1 MLLENQVC
9 LLSIIS
15 GHPTIWKFQVGRSD
29 IFYHL
34 SSTCVLEYPAS
45 LTEGFGFMLK
55 EFSIRICSWNLWCVQ
70 LGFRK
75 EFKSLLLQWWMA
87 SQIPGMIIWLVT
99 MPAYSDF
106 VKSLPSSCLKLWV
119 YSCVHH
125 HQEGTCSSSTVHLC
139 QVYWIK
145 RWVENEVMS
154 MLTMLEDRPILHHSQ
169 CLCIPVLCTDCNLIA
184 RQLTD
189 FLSLPCTASPSS
201 GCKDVSLAQYMF
213 SSMPTVAQSLDS
225 LL

>member
-1 MLLENQVC
+1 MDGFSDSWYDHLQKNQCSDFFTCKNHSLEWQNWLKLLNIVTLSRLENEIQHQT
-9 LLSIIS
+9 LLRYIYNI
-15 GHPTIWKFQVGRSD
+15 PDRW
-29 IFYHL
+29 L
-34 SSTCVLEYPAS
+34 SQYRVLQHIHGALKST
-45 LTEGFGFMLK
+45 
-55 EFSIRICSWNLWCVQ
+55 
-70 LGFRK
+70 
-75 EFKSLLLQWWMA
+75 
-87 SQIPGMIIWLVT
+87 WLVT